1 MLLQKKGSPLEGV
14 KEKRKRTLKTED
26 RSVAGW
32 SKSKEIAKR
41 ATAQNKV
48 RVRVENHHLTLP

>member
-14 KEKRKRTLKTED
+14 KEKRKRTFKTED

-32 SKSKEIAKR
+32 SKAK
-41 ATAQNKV
+41 K
-48 RVRVENHHLTLP
+48 